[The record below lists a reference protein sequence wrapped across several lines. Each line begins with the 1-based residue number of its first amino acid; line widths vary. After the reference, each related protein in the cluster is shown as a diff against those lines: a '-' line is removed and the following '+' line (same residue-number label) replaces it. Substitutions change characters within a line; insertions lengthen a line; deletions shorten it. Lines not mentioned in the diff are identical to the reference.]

1 MSDSDSARSE
11 RRQEILRNA
20 RGFLSES
27 ASDLWWTFLVRGIL
41 AAILGVLALFWPT
54 SSISILLRIVGAFHV
69 FDGAIALFGFRNRE
83 GNASENASGIISIL
97 IGLILLFL
105 PGTSA
110 RFVFVL
116 LGLWALLKGGAY
128 LYTWVQM
135 PESDPERTTA
145 RNVGA
150 ASLLLGAVLII
161 WPATGLVAIGWF
173 LAFAAFVVAA
183 VLLFLAFR
191 IKGLRDRVQA
201 RIRSASD

>member
-1 MSDSDSARSE
+1 MPFE
-11 RRQEILRNA
+11 K
-20 RGFLSES
+20 
-27 ASDLWWTFLVRGIL
+27 
-41 AAILGVLALFWPT
+41 
-54 SSISILLRIVGAFHV
+54 H
-69 FDGAIALFGFRNRE
+69 
-83 GNASENASGIISIL
+83 ASENASGISSIL

-110 RFVFVL
+110 RFVVVL

-161 WPATGLVAIGWF
+161 WPATGQVVIAVRESAIIAEQQDEDLPGEGRY
-173 LAFAAFVVAA
+173 L
-183 VLLFLAFR
+183 
-191 IKGLRDRVQA
+191 
-201 RIRSASD
+201 